1 MSRIIKRASLPSL
14 AALSLLATSV
24 PASAQWVDFSRG
36 GCTGAAYSFVAGFHD
51 HQSQTTVQSGTT
63 CTYRYLDCYWGLT
76 SGGTFHGC
84 PGWVTYT
91 PSFHAINSLNV
102 TSYHTLCEV
111 GPPECSQSYPLI
123 PTSAGTFN
131 G

>member
-1 MSRIIKRASLPSL
+1 MKALIRRVFLPSV
-14 AALSLLATSV
+14 AVVSLLATGI

-36 GCTGAAYSFVAGFHD
+36 GCTGAGYSSVLGYND
-51 HQSQTTVQSGTT
+51 HHSQTTVQSGTT
-63 CTYRYLDCYWGLT
+63 CTYRYLDCYWSL
-76 SGGTFHGC
+76 SYGGTFHGC

-91 PSFHAINSLNV
+91 PSFHLINTLNV
-102 TSYHTLCEV
+102 HSYHTLCEV

-123 PTSAGTFN
+123 ETSAGTFN